1 MTFFLPQGM
10 FFLAIA
16 IQKSLRIKFVFIPL
30 LTRLLEL
37 NGEALFFFKW
47 IFFTKMVRIRY
58 RRFQKSWTLRL
69 GVDNARILWYNR
81 LLWQESKSGFG
92 IFCAH
97 FGISAWTFGY
107 WYRNDAY
114 YPDSWNSFQGAH
126 GEQLALLV
134 GVVLSLK
141 FHRLGLRFSI
151 FVFFFLPFR

>member
-1 MTFFLPQGM
+1 
-10 FFLAIA
+10 
-16 IQKSLRIKFVFIPL
+16 
-30 LTRLLEL
+30 
-37 NGEALFFFKW
+37 
-47 IFFTKMVRIRY
+47 MVRIRY

-107 WYRNDAY
+107 WYRNDAN

-151 FVFFFLPFR
+151 FVFFFFAISVIFGGLILWWFLFLLYFPDWLILDSILILLNNKNLLLLIILRTLAI